1 MNTHCEN
8 CENRGCGSYHD
19 KCEKYQEFLEANN
32 LVKSNRRKKK
42 EIEEIHIESGQRHLD
57 TRMRKSS
64 PFRRKRR

>member
-1 MNTHCEN
+1 ME
-8 CENRGCGSYHD
+8 D
-19 KCEKYQEFLEANN
+19 NN

-64 PFRRKRR
+64 PFRRKRRYDWEDFVVFQELLILLALIVI